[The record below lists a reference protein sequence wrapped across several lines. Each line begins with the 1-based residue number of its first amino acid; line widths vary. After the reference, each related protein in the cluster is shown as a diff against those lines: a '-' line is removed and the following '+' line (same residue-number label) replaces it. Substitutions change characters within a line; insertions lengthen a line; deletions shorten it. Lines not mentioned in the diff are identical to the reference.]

1 MLKRNSTRGVVERLA
16 GAYAQRSTKG
26 ASDHMASE
34 SRYTA
39 ILADDHQIVRS
50 GLRLALETPGLIEPD
65 GISVLADVE
74 DGLSAISTAKS
85 LRPDLAILDVQM
97 PRASGIEVVVE
108 IKRWC
113 PQARLVVFTGV
124 TAPGLIGH
132 LIDAGVDGL
141 FTKSGRVEVLYE
153 KLPQIL
159 RGGRFIDDSFV
170 RILEDQPDTPEL
182 TGRERQTLN
191 MIVQGQSN
199 KEISIGLGISPKT
212 VEKHRTSLMQKLGVN
227 SVAQLLSRAVKDGLI
242 DPSKEL

>member
-1 MLKRNSTRGVVERLA
+1 MELLV
-16 GAYAQRSTKG
+16 GAYAQFSNEG
-26 ASDHMASE
+26 ACDLMVSE
-34 SRYTA
+34 PRYTA

-50 GLRLALETPGLIEPD
+50 GLRMALETPGLIEPG

-74 DGLSAISTAKS
+74 DGLSAIAAAKTH
-85 LRPDLAILDVQM
+85 RPSLAIVDVQM
-97 PRASGIEVVVE
+97 PHASGIEVVVE

-113 PQARLVVFTGV
+113 AECRIVVFTGV

-141 FTKSGRVEVLYE
+141 FTKSGRIEMLYE
-153 KLPQIL
+153 KLPHIL
-159 RGGRFIDDSFV
+159 RGGRFVDDSFV
-170 RILEDQPDTPEL
+170 SILEDQPDTPEL

-191 MIVQGQSN
+191 MIVRGQSN
-199 KEISIGLGISPKT
+199 KEISVGLGISPKT